1 MARKVVKVQSNGRSK
16 IGMVMTAL
24 AAVSAF
30 GLFRNR
36 NRRAGL
42 LSGISKLGAAAA
54 TVMTASEVLMPQTFA
69 RAMGRQQRSRF
80 SWLAR

>member
-30 GLFRNR
+30 SLFKNR

-42 LSGISKLGAAAA
+42 LAGVAKLGTAAA
-54 TVMTASEVLMPQTFA
+54 TVLAASETLMPQTFA
-69 RAMGRQQRSRF
+69 RAMARQNRSRF